1 MKPNKPPAPIGLAVC
16 FFLAT
21 VVTNGNAESETK
33 PEIDTR
39 MEKLEKLGKLPASQF
54 SKIIDHSTSPN
65 KRLAVAVGSKDGSK
79 PVWHKTNHQGRADVS
94 EFSFVLEGDGSSAN
108 YLINVQDDRV
118 VGVLDGDYF
127 GTRNKYNHA
136 SYTALWSPASRWF
149 VEQQQW
155 KWSTGPCTV
164 HRMNAKGLPAGRIG
178 LDSMAEKYVDEQ
190 LRKLSPELTAQER
203 KGYAIRMNVSGIT
216 NDGEFTVEI
225 EAEAPKKLEEKYV
238 FLELS
243 ITAKVEESNNGALSI
258 RVARVSIPTAKPEQ
272 NDR

>member
-1 MKPNKPPAPIGLAVC
+1 
-16 FFLAT
+16 
-21 VVTNGNAESETK
+21 
-33 PEIDTR
+33 
-39 MEKLEKLGKLPASQF
+39 
-54 SKIIDHSTSPN
+54 
-65 KRLAVAVGSKDGSK
+65 
-79 PVWHKTNHQGRADVS
+79 
-94 EFSFVLEGDGSSAN
+94 
-108 YLINVQDDRV
+108 
-118 VGVLDGDYF
+118 
-127 GTRNKYNHA
+127 
-136 SYTALWSPASRWF
+136 
-149 VEQQQW
+149 
-155 KWSTGPCTV
+155 
-164 HRMNAKGLPAGRIG
+164 MNAKGLPAGRIG

-216 NDGEFTVEI
+216 NDGEFTVGI